1 MRRGLRQLA
10 LAALLAVGLS
20 TAVGV
25 GAAGGATPSSG
36 RLTPARP
43 SLAWQGEHFPLGS
56 FATSLVCATGL
67 TCDLFELSVSP
78 GRFYR
83 TNPRGGVRI
92 RIAWEDVANDFDL
105 FVFDAETG
113 EEAGSSLQ
121 GGTSSEQVFLK
132 GATGSY
138 DVLVVPFLVAD
149 SEYSGTVRLQRRG

>member
-10 LAALLAVGLS
+10 LAVLLAVGLS

-25 GAAGGATPSSG
+25 GAAGAATPPSG
-36 RLTPARP
+36 KLTPSRP
-43 SLAWQGEHFPLGS
+43 SLAWQGDHFPLGS

-105 FVFDAETG
+105 FVFDADTG
-113 EEAGSSLQ
+113 EEAAASLQ
-121 GGTSSEQVFLK
+121 GATTSEQVFLR
-132 GATGSY
+132 GASGSY
-138 DVLVVPFLVAD
+138 DVLVVPFLAFD
-149 SEYSGTVRLQRRG
+149 SEYSGTARLLRRG